1 MVPGLAL
8 VAAGILGAGVAV
20 AQMPDAQSGAHPEG
34 MHGFQRLHQQLNL
47 NPQQEELWQK
57 AQGLQR
63 DAFKALQAKGAENRA
78 KLRTEIDKAG
88 VDLKGFAQ
96 LRDRLREQMRT
107 DMQTSH
113 QQVRAAW
120 FGLYDSLD
128 ANQREQ
134 VRVAIRDGMDH
145 MGHRGM
151 HRGGPHG
158 DMQG

>member
-1 MVPGLAL
+1 MRTPRAERTGRHARLSAAAPAAQPQS
-8 VAAGILGAGVAV
+8 AAGRALA
-20 AQMPDAQSGAHPEG
+20 EG
-34 MHGFQRLHQQLNL
+34 S
-47 NPQQEELWQK
+47 
-57 AQGLQR
+57 GLQR
-63 DAFKALQAKGAENRA
+63 DAFKALQAKAAENRA

-134 VRVAIRDGMDH
+134 VRVRSATAWITWT
-145 MGHRGM
+145 RGM